1 MADYPKRQKN
11 EDEVRHMNLLTTRRL
26 LAAFS
31 WVQPEVFP
39 KLISPKIVNRS
50 PHPKGAVREEDEVR
64 VQHTAF
70 PDLHYREEVAVAEGD
85 MVFLGWEG
93 TGTHL
98 GPLYDQGSTGVRV
111 ELHGGEILRFS
122 GGRVVEHFD
131 HFTKPRLE
139 SLALLNVLDDTVINR
154 LVDEGLL

>member
-11 EDEVRHMNLLTTRRL
+11 EDEVRHANLLTTRRL

-39 KLISPKIVNRS
+39 KLISRDIVNRS
-50 PHPKGAVREEDEVR
+50 PHPAGAIREEDEVR
-64 VQHTAF
+64 LQHTAY
-70 PDLHYREEVAVAEGD
+70 PDLHYREEVAIAEGD

-98 GPLYDQGSTGVRV
+98 GPLYGKEATGVRV
-111 ELHGGEILRFS
+111 ELHGGEILRYS
-122 GGRVVEHFD
+122 DGLVVEHFD

-139 SLALLNVLDDTVINR
+139 SLALMDVLDDPVLNR
-154 LVDEGLL
+154 LVEEGLL